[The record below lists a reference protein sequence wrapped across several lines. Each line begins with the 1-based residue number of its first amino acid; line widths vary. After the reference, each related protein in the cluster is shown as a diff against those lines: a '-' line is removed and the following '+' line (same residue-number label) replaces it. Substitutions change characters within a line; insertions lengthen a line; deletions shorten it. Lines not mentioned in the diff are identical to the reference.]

1 MSKYQNIKISKSST
15 YVKVIMKQTF
25 KKYRHDFSEECKMH
39 LAEFAETN
47 HELSRK
53 EYVESWRQWVK
64 TYQNLVQNECD
75 ELKKGGFEGDALD
88 KMFKSVRYY
97 HRKKSCKPKQPS
109 QLPQTRTYI
118 RLPLPLQTCM
128 DEHIRTFITNQAR
141 DNTPELKITHMQA
154 FSDFIQTRSTIIL
167 NELVEIKKREGSL
180 EETMGQKIQKRYRDK
195 FYTQRSIILNN
206 IQV

>member
-1 MSKYQNIKISKSST
+1 MQ
-15 YVKVIMKQTF
+15 QTF

-53 EYVESWRQWVK
+53 EYVESWREWVK

-75 ELKKGGFEGDALD
+75 DLKREGFKGDTLD
-88 KMFKSVRYY
+88 KMFKSARYY
-97 HRKKSCKPKQPS
+97 HRKKPNIPKQPIP
-109 QLPQTRTYI
+109 LPQKRTYI
-118 RLPLPLQTCM
+118 RLPVPLQTCM
-128 DEHIRTFITNQAR
+128 DEHIRTFITNHAR
-141 DNTPELKITHMQA
+141 DNTPELQITQTEA
-154 FSDFIQTRSTIIL
+154 FTDFIKTNSTIIL

-195 FYTQRSIILNN
+195 FYAQRSSILNN
-206 IQV
+206 IRV

>member
-1 MSKYQNIKISKSST
+1 
-15 YVKVIMKQTF
+15 
-25 KKYRHDFSEECKMH
+25 MH

-53 EYVESWRQWVK
+53 EYVESWREWVK
-64 TYQNLVQNECD
+64 TCD
-75 ELKKGGFEGDALD
+75 ELKKGGFEGDSLD

-97 HRKKSCKPKQPS
+97 HRKKTYKPKQPP
-109 QLPQTRTYI
+109 QLPQKRTYI

-128 DEHIRTFITNQAR
+128 DEHIRIFITTHAR

-154 FSDFIQTRSTIIL
+154 FKDFIQTRSTIIL